1 MSDVGS
7 LLSRPK
13 EYYNVDGVGELGIGF
28 MCLSYS
34 LLAWLQMHSPPS
46 AVWHQIYACAIY
58 VAVMLAVIHYGSKAI
73 KEHITYPRTG
83 FVQYRKS
90 SRVWTAV
97 AAGGFA
103 VIATLGLSFAARRH
117 WQISMPGS
125 VVGLLFALTYIRFAR
140 TARWKWAA
148 FWVMVAG
155 ALIIAALPTELLEA
169 FTNHKSLTSA
179 VPPKAVGAY
188 WLTFIVYGVVLMISG
203 GISLWLYLRQTQPPA
218 QESR

>member
-1 MSDVGS
+1 MSGVGS
-7 LLSRPK
+7 LLNRPK
-13 EYYNVDGVGELGIGF
+13 EYYNIDGVGELGMGF
-28 MCLSYS
+28 MCLCYS

-46 AVWHQIYACAIY
+46 AVWHQMYAFAIY
-58 VAVMLAVIHYGSKAI
+58 VAVMCAVIHYGSKAI

-83 FVQYRKS
+83 FVEYRKS

-97 AAGGFA
+97 AAGGFTL
-103 VIATLGLSFAARRH
+103 ITGLGLGFAARRH
-117 WQISMPGS
+117 WQVSIPGS
-125 VVGLLFALTYIRFAR
+125 TVGILIALLYIRIAR

-169 FTNHKSLTSA
+169 FANHKSMTSA
-179 VPPKAVGAY
+179 IPPRAVGAY
-188 WLTFIVYGVVLMISG
+188 WLTIIVYGVVLMISG

-218 QESR
+218 QEG